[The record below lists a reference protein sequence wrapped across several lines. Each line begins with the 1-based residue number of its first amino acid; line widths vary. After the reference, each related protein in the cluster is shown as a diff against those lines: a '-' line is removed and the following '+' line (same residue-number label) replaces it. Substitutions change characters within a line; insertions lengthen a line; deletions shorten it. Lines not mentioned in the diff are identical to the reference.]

1 MLQNKLFRKL
11 FYLKTWNISYK
22 NENVDSIQTISS
34 IDNQKFFI
42 KSAADPFYFEFNNK
56 SYILYEKISQMS
68 GKGVIYI
75 YDLENNINQ
84 KILNKRYNLS
94 FPTVIEFQDKLILF
108 CECAE
113 SKKFRYWHLDN
124 SFNVVEEVA
133 VINEGILDPLIIQK
147 DEEYFLIGCKR
158 SGAEQEYT
166 NVIYKTLDLN
176 DWNMFDISQ
185 IGISKGMERNAGLIR
200 HEDQSI
206 YRFSQ
211 LLKPLYGSG
220 VVINKITKLNSKIY
234 EEIKIKEIKIQSD
247 KNLTGMHTITVTKNG
262 FYFDYR
268 LERFYFFAFVLK
280 LSAYIRKKIIKLFP
294 PRN

>member
-11 FYLKTWNISYK
+11 FYFKTWNISYK
-22 NENVDSIQTISS
+22 NESIDSIQIINS
-34 IDNQKFFI
+34 IDNKKFFI

-56 SYILYEKISQMS
+56 SYILYEKISRVS
-68 GKGVIYI
+68 GKGTIYI
-75 YDLENNINQ
+75 YDLENNIDQ
-84 KILNKRYNLS
+84 KILSKRYNLS
-94 FPTVIEFQDKLILF
+94 FPTALEFQDKLILF

-124 SFNVVEEVA
+124 NFNVIEEVA

-147 DEEYFLIGCKR
+147 DSEYFLIGCKR
-158 SGAEQEYT
+158 SGAQQKYKS
-166 NVIYKTLDLN
+166 VIYRSLDLN
-176 DWNMFDISQ
+176 DWNKLDTSQ
-185 IGISKGMERNAGLIR
+185 VVIPKGMERNAGLMR
-200 HEDQSI
+200 QEDQAI

-220 VVINKITKLNSKIY
+220 VVINKITKLNSEIY

-247 KNLTGMHTITVTKNG
+247 QNLTGIHTITIAKNG

-268 LERFYFFAFVLK
+268 SERFYFFAFILK
-280 LSAYIRKKIIKLFP
+280 LFAYIRKKIIKLFP
-294 PRN
+294 PKT